1 MSRYLQHKNWD
12 EFKWEAEI
20 RRDELRI
27 NRYFYELIPCMDL
40 PGEEEMVIDQLA
52 SQSDLVP
59 VGAANPSAIANWC
72 YFSNEDEE
80 SEEDDSSDPRSITL
94 RKQGDVINQL
104 DNLAS
109 SWNRIAVRQLSSSLF
124 PMGMGI
130 SCAYGKLLART
141 ADFTD
146 ADPKLDRA
154 LKLTLGKRVL
164 ADINTLLN
172 AMSYLMSKQEDLYDF
187 LNTQKEELVQARE
200 IVVDALSLLWKVENK

>member
-1 MSRYLQHKNWD
+1 MGRYLQHKNWD
-12 EFKWEAEI
+12 EYKWEEEI

-27 NRYFYELIPCMDL
+27 NRYFFELVPYMDL

-59 VGAANPSAIANWC
+59 VGAANSSALANWC
-72 YFSNEDEE
+72 YFANEDE
-80 SEEDDSSDPRSITL
+80 SEEDEDDNEQRSITF
-94 RKQGDVINQL
+94 RKQGDIINQL
-104 DNLAS
+104 DILAS
-109 SWNRIAVRQLSSSLF
+109 SWNLAVVRNLPNSLY

-146 ADPKLDRA
+146 ADSKLDRA

-164 ADINTLLN
+164 ADINCLLT
-172 AMSYLMSKQEDLYDF
+172 AMSYLMTKEDNLHDY
-187 LNTQKEELVQARE
+187 LNNQKEELIQIRE
-200 IVVDALSLLWKVENK
+200 IVIDALSLLWNEENK

>member
-12 EFKWEAEI
+12 EFKWEEEI

-27 NRYFYELIPCMDL
+27 NRYFFELIPCMDL

-52 SQSDLVP
+52 SQSELVP

-72 YFSNEDEE
+72 YFSSDEE
-80 SEEDDSSDPRSITL
+80 SDEDDDSEQRSLTI
-94 RKQGDVINQL
+94 RRQGDIINQL

-109 SWNRIAVRQLSSSLF
+109 SWNKIAVRKLSHSLF
-124 PMGMGI
+124 SMGMGI

-146 ADPKLDRA
+146 ADSKLDRA

-164 ADINTLLN
+164 ADINTLLS
-172 AMSYLMSKQEDLYDF
+172 AMSFLMGKQEDLYDF

-200 IVVDALSLLWKVENK
+200 IIIDALSLLWKSENK